1 MKDNA
6 REKLIKFI
14 CKDYIQN
21 IKYNGED
28 EDWFY
33 VVEKAFNLHKRSLGE
48 LRNFRQEITDYN
60 K

>member
-33 VVEKAFNLHKRSLGE
+33 VVEKAFNLHKCSLKE
-48 LRNFRQEITDYN
+48 LRNFKQEITDYN
-60 K
+60 Q

>member
-14 CKDYIQN
+14 CKDYVQN

-48 LRNFRQEITDYN
+48 PLERRC
-60 K
+60 